1 MLHLLFVVLICF
13 YLHYVQLY
21 GGAVAGQML
30 TSFARV
36 FTSFLQLRGFTL
48 GIEDLLC
55 TELVKAM
62 VSSYMQTSSHAVNIA
77 ALIDEK
83 FICIV

>member
-1 MLHLLFVVLICF
+1 
-13 YLHYVQLY
+13 
-21 GGAVAGQML
+21 ML

-55 TELVKAM
+55 TELVIVT
-62 VSSYMQTSSHAVNIA
+62 VSSHMQVSSRAMSVAV
-77 ALIDEK
+77 LTDEK
-83 FICIV
+83 FIFL